1 MKKTEKFFTSIETNV
16 VLWIAIG
23 TIGIII
29 GLAIGILIGFY
40 SNKFEISW
48 SKLKDFVTMI
58 SQIGTFLTFLFL
70 VKNKMSD
77 TLIFKQK
84 KVVANNICIRLRSL
98 EEMSDKEYKSRR
110 EEILGELDLL
120 SSISTDDV
128 MKQDVKSLK
137 DFIKRKDMWN
147 SNSGK
152 IAKGRLNDIQGHV
165 SKK

>member
-1 MKKTEKFFTSIETNV
+1 MKKIEINV

-29 GLAIGILIGFY
+29 GLVIGILIGFY

-84 KVVANNICIRLRSL
+84 KIVANNICIRLKSL

-110 EEILGELDLL
+110 EEILSELDLL

-137 DFIKRKDMWN
+137 DFINRKDMWN
-147 SNSGK
+147 SHSGEIVK
-152 IAKGRLNDIQGHV
+152 DYLDYIQSHV

>member
-23 TIGIII
+23 AIGMLI

-77 TLIFKQK
+77 TLIFKRK
-84 KVVANNICIRLRSL
+84 KIVANNICIRLRLL

-110 EEILGELDLL
+110 GEILSELDLL

-147 SNSGK
+147 SNSGE
-152 IAKGRLNDIQGHV
+152 IAKDYLDYIQRHV

>member
-23 TIGIII
+23 AIGMLI

-77 TLIFKQK
+77 TLIFKRK
-84 KVVANNICIRLRSL
+84 KIVANSICIRLRAL
-98 EEMSDKEYKSRR
+98 ETMSDKEYKSRR
-110 EEILGELDLL
+110 DGILSELDFL
-120 SSISTDDV
+120 SSISTDDI
-128 MKQDVKSLK
+128 MKRDVKSLK
-137 DFIKRKDMWN
+137 DFIKGKDMWN
-147 SNSGK
+147 PNFGG
-152 IAKGRLNDIQGHV
+152 IAKSRLNDIQRHV

>member
-1 MKKTEKFFTSIETNV
+1 MKKTEKFFTSIEINV
-16 VLWIAIG
+16 ALWIAIG

-84 KVVANNICIRLRSL
+84 KIVANNICIRLRLL

-110 EEILGELDLL
+110 EEILSELDLL
-120 SSISTDDV
+120 SSISTDVV

-137 DFIKRKDMWN
+137 DFIKRKYMWN
-147 SNSGK
+147 SHSGEL
-152 IAKGRLNDIQGHV
+152 AKDYLDYIQSHV

>member
-23 TIGIII
+23 AIGMLI

-48 SKLKDFVTMI
+48 SKLKDFVTMT
-58 SQIGTFLTFLFL
+58 SQIGTVLTFLFL

-77 TLIFKQK
+77 TLILKQK
-84 KVVANNICIRLRSL
+84 KIVANNICIRLRTL
-98 EEMSDKEYKSRR
+98 EKMSNKEYKSRR
-110 EEILGELDLL
+110 EDILSDLDFLMSNSVNEI
-120 SSISTDDV
+120 
-128 MKQDVKSLK
+128 MRHDVKSLK
-137 DFIKRKDMWN
+137 DFIKGKDMWN
-147 SNSGK
+147 PNFGG
-152 IAKGRLNDIQGHV
+152 IAKSRLNDIQRHV

>member
-1 MKKTEKFFTSIETNV
+1 MKKAEKFFTSIETNV

-77 TLIFKQK
+77 
-84 KVVANNICIRLRSL
+84 
-98 EEMSDKEYKSRR
+98 KEYKSRR
-110 EEILGELDLL
+110 EEILSELDLL
-120 SSISTDDV
+120 SSISTDVV

-137 DFIKRKDMWN
+137 DFIKRKYMWN
-147 SNSGK
+147 SHSGEL
-152 IAKGRLNDIQGHV
+152 AKDYLDYIQSHV

>member
-1 MKKTEKFFTSIETNV
+1 MKKIEINI

-84 KVVANNICIRLRSL
+84 KIVANNICIRLRLL
-98 EEMSDKEYKSRR
+98 EEMGNKEYKSRR
-110 EEILGELDLL
+110 EEILSELDLL

-147 SNSGK
+147 SNSGE
-152 IAKGRLNDIQGHV
+152 IAKDYLDYIQSHV